1 MTTRPS
7 KKLRFRVLTKKETG
21 QIHKTALKILRE
33 TGMDVHDDETQKS
46 LKDIGCQESEN
57 GYLIFP
63 EGVVEEAISTVPSKI
78 VLYDRNGN
86 VAIDTGEAT
95 PRFSPGIGCIDVLD
109 YETGTI
115 RPCVLQDIVKTARVC
130 DKLSNIDLAASLG
143 SPSDVPP
150 HEEAIQTVRAIVEN
164 TTKPLDFLGHNE
176 VETAQVWQYLADV
189 AGGWESLSRK
199 PFAIDLTGP
208 TSPLKLG
215 EEACRRLRFAASK
228 CLPVVCFPAVMPGA
242 TAPVTLSGALAQTAA
257 EILGGI
263 VVHQMERPGAPV
275 ISGAAIIPLD
285 MRAGNI
291 CYGAPEYALICQAT
305 VDYLSD
311 IGIPSWTGSGC
322 SDAHTVDSQAAAEA
336 GMNIFL
342 SVLTATSWTH
352 NLGFLSSGKTGS
364 LEMLVLC
371 DELAGM
377 ASRIAAGIIVDEEH
391 LAFDVIKKAGKTGS
405 FIVEDHTLNHVR
417 TEMWIP
423 SLIQRMTL
431 TKWTDSGTKSMQE
444 RIRDKLKILLN
455 E

>member
-1 MTTRPS
+1 M
-7 KKLRFRVLTKKETG
+7 RFRVLTKKETG
-21 QIHKTALKILRE
+21 QIHKTALRTLSKI
-33 TGMDVHDDETQKS
+33 GMDVHDDETRKK
-46 LKDIGCQESEN
+46 LKDIGCQEGED

-63 EGVVEEAISTVPSKI
+63 DVIVEKAISTVPLKV

-86 VAIDTGEAT
+86 VAIDTEDTT
-95 PRFSPGIGCIDVLD
+95 PRFSPGIGCVDVLD
-109 YETGTI
+109 HETGKH
-115 RPCVLQDIVKTARVC
+115 RPCVLQDIVKTACVC
-130 DKLSNIDLAASLG
+130 DKLPNIDLAAPLG
-143 SPSDVPP
+143 SPRDVPP
-150 HEEAIQTVRAIVEN
+150 NKEAIQTVRAIVEN

-176 VETAQVWQYLADV
+176 IETAQVWQYLADV

-199 PFAIDLTGP
+199 PFAIDLTGA
-208 TSPLKLG
+208 TSPLRLG

-285 MRAGNI
+285 MRTGSI

-305 VDYLSD
+305 VDYLRD

-336 GMNIFL
+336 GMNIL
-342 SVLTATSWTH
+342 MSALAGTSWTH

-377 ASRIAAGIIVDEEH
+377 ASRIAAGIKVDEEH

-405 FIVEDHTLNHVR
+405 FIAEDHTLNHVR

-423 SLIQRMTL
+423 SLIQRIAL
-431 TKWTDSGTKSMQE
+431 PKWIESGSRSMRK
-444 RIRDKLKILLN
+444 RIREKLKTLLDK
-455 E
+455 